1 MTSASEPKPALLL
14 AEYDTAADVVHAAEK
29 VRDAGYK
36 NWDTHTPFPIHGM
49 DKAMGLKDS
58 ILGLIVFPVGV
69 LGTTAAFTMM
79 HWMNGIDY
87 PLVIGGKPAG
97 APGTLPSMIPIM
109 FELTVLF
116 SAFAIVFGM
125 FGLNKLPRHHH
136 PIFNASD
143 RFNRATDDKFFVSI
157 EGEDP
162 KFNLEKTKRL
172 LESTHPVHIELV
184 NHDAAEDGREEKL
197 GFHTASCASSS
208 ASWFTSS

>member
-157 EGEDP
+157 EVEDP

-184 NHDAAEDGREEKL
+184 NHDADEDAQE
-197 GFHTASCASSS
+197 AV
-208 ASWFTSS
+208 

>member
-1 MTSASEPKPALLL
+1 MTSASEPKAALLL
-14 AEYDTAADVVHAAEK
+14 AEYDSAADVVHAAEK

-49 DKAMGLKDS
+49 DKAMGLSDS
-58 ILGLIVFPVGV
+58 KLGWIVFPIGI

-125 FGLNKLPRHHH
+125 FGLNKIPRHHH
-136 PIFNASD
+136 PIFNASS

-157 EGEDP
+157 EVEDP
-162 KFNLEKTKRL
+162 KFNLEKTKKL
-172 LESTHPVHIELV
+172 LEATHPVHIELV
-184 NHDAAEDGREEKL
+184 HHEAEDDAQE
-197 GFHTASCASSS
+197 AV
-208 ASWFTSS
+208 

>member
-58 ILGLIVFPVGV
+58 NLGLIVFPVGV

-157 EGEDP
+157 EVEDP
-162 KFNLEKTKRL
+162 KFNLEKTKKL

-184 NHDAAEDGREEKL
+184 NHDADEDAQE
-197 GFHTASCASSS
+197 AV
-208 ASWFTSS
+208 

>member
-1 MTSASEPKPALLL
+1 MASEPKPALLL

-49 DKAMGLKDS
+49 DKAMGLSDS
-58 ILGLIVFPVGV
+58 KLGWIVFPIGIT
-69 LGTTAAFTMM
+69 GTLAAFSMM

-125 FGLNKLPRHHH
+125 FGLNKIPRHNH
-136 PIFNASD
+136 PVFNASS
-143 RFNRATDDKFFVSI
+143 RFARATDDKFFVSI
-157 EGEDP
+157 EVEDP
-162 KFNLEKTKRL
+162 KFNLEKTKKL

-184 NHDAAEDGREEKL
+184 NHDADADDDAPE
-197 GFHTASCASSS
+197 AA
-208 ASWFTSS
+208 

>member
-157 EGEDP
+157 EVEDP
-162 KFNLEKTKRL
+162 KFNLEKTKKL

-184 NHDAAEDGREEKL
+184 NHDADEDAQE
-197 GFHTASCASSS
+197 AV
-208 ASWFTSS
+208 